1 MRENR
6 ELINLPPPKERGE
19 MSLEEA
25 IWRRRSVRRF
35 SSTPLP
41 LEAISQI
48 LWAGQGISD
57 ESTGFR
63 TAPSAG
69 AIFPCHLYAL
79 LPTGVYKY
87 IPQEHKLR
95 LHLKDDLRS
104 PLAEASL
111 YQDFIAEAPLVIVI
125 TAELSKTMARYG
137 TRATRYVCMEI
148 GHIGQNLQLQAV
160 ALGYASVCVGA
171 FQDERVKRLLSLPI
185 SEEPL
190 YLIPIGK
197 KR

>member
-1 MRENR
+1 MEANR
-6 ELINLPPPKERGE
+6 EEISLPPPKTKGE
-19 MSLEEA
+19 MSLQEA
-25 IWRRRSVRRF
+25 IGRRRSVRRF
-35 SSTPLP
+35 SSAPLP

-57 ESTGFR
+57 KSMRFR

-79 LPTGVYKY
+79 LPEGVYKY
-87 IPQEHKLR
+87 IPEEHKLR

-111 YQDFIAEAPLVIVI
+111 YQGFVAEAPLVMVI

-148 GHIGQNLQLQAV
+148 GHIGQNIQLQAV
-160 ALGYASVCVGA
+160 ALGYDSVCVGA
-171 FQDERVKRLLSLPI
+171 FQDERVKRLLLLPT

-190 YLIPIGK
+190 YIIPIGK

>member
-1 MRENR
+1 MRANR
-6 ELINLPPPKERGE
+6 EEIILPSPKTKGE

-35 SSTPLP
+35 SSAPLP

-57 ESTGFR
+57 KYTGFR

-79 LPTGVYKY
+79 LPEGVYKY
-87 IPQEHKLR
+87 IPEEHKLR
-95 LHLKDDLRS
+95 LHLRDDLRL

-111 YQDFIAEAPLVIVI
+111 YQDFVAEAPLVVVI

-137 TRATRYVCMEI
+137 TRATRYVCIEI
-148 GHIGQNLQLQAV
+148 GHIGQNIQLQAV
-160 ALGYASVCVGA
+160 ALGYDSVCVGA

-190 YLIPIGK
+190 YIVPIGK

>member
-1 MRENR
+1 MKTNR
-6 ELINLPPPKERGE
+6 EEIILPPPKTKGE

-35 SSTPLP
+35 SSAPLP

-57 ESTGFR
+57 KYTRFR

-79 LPTGVYKY
+79 LPEGVYKY
-87 IPQEHKLR
+87 MPDEHKLS
-95 LHLKDDLRS
+95 LHLRDDLRS

-137 TRATRYVCMEI
+137 TRATRYVYMEI
-148 GHIGQNLQLQAV
+148 GHIGQNIQLQAV
-160 ALGYASVCVGA
+160 ALGYDSVCVGA
-171 FQDERVKRLLSLPI
+171 FQDEKVKSLLSLPTP
-185 SEEPL
+185 EEPL
-190 YLIPIGK
+190 YIIPVGK

>member
-1 MRENR
+1 MRANR
-6 ELINLPPPKERGE
+6 EEIILPPPKTKGE

-25 IWRRRSVRRF
+25 ICRRRSVRRF
-35 SSTPLP
+35 SSAPLP

-57 ESTGFR
+57 KYTGFR

-79 LPTGVYKY
+79 LPEGVYKY
-87 IPQEHKLR
+87 IPEEHKLR
-95 LHLKDDLRS
+95 LHLRDDLRL

-111 YQDFIAEAPLVIVI
+111 YQDFIAEAPLVVVI

-137 TRATRYVCMEI
+137 TRATRYVCIEI
-148 GHIGQNLQLQAV
+148 GHIGQNIQLQAV
-160 ALGYASVCVGA
+160 ALGYDSVCVGA

-190 YLIPIGK
+190 YIVPIGK

>member
-1 MRENR
+1 MRANR
-6 ELINLPPPKERGE
+6 EEIILPPPKTKGE

-25 IWRRRSVRRF
+25 ICRRRSVRRF
-35 SSTPLP
+35 SSAPLP

-57 ESTGFR
+57 KYTGFR

-79 LPTGVYKY
+79 LPEGVYKY
-87 IPQEHKLR
+87 IPEEHKLR
-95 LHLKDDLRS
+95 LHLRDDLRL

-111 YQDFIAEAPLVIVI
+111 YQDFIAEAPLVVVI

-137 TRATRYVCMEI
+137 TRATRYVCIEI
-148 GHIGQNLQLQAV
+148 GHIGQNIQLQAV
-160 ALGYASVCVGA
+160 ALGYDSVCIGA

-190 YLIPIGK
+190 YIVPIGK